1 MQCIFCAYKGNIECN
16 KLKGEYVVCSF
27 LPICFG
33 CEILV
38 NMADWKHAFN
48 LISFRT

>member
-1 MQCIFCAYKGNIECN
+1 MQKAKRS
-16 KLKGEYVVCSF
+16 VRRMQF
-27 LPICFG
+27 LPICVG